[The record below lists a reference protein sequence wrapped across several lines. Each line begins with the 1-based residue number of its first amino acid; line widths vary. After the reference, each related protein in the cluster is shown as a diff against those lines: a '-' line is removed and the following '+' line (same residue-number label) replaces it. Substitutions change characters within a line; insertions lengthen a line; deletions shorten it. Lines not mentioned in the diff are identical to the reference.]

1 VLFMGGFLLGIAGG
15 FSLRWILKP
24 APAEG

>member
-1 VLFMGGFLLGIAGG
+1 MMGGVLLGIAGG
-15 FSLRWILKP
+15 LSLRWILKP